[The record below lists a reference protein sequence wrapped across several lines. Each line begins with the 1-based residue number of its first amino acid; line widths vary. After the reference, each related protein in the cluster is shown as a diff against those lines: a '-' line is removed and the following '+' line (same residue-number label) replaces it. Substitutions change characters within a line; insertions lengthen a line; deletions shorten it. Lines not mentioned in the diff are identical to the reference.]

1 MQNHR
6 GVLILVLGILSL
18 ILIPPL
24 GLVPWLMGNR
34 DLNAMD
40 AGTMDPE
47 GRGLTQVGKILGI
60 VAVILT
66 VIAVLLFVLMIVF
79 FGLFAVGSSI

>member
-18 ILIPPL
+18 ILIQPL
-24 GLVPWLMGNR
+24 GLVPWLMGNT

-47 GRGLTQVGKILGI
+47 GRSLTQVGKILGI
-60 VAVILT
+60 VSVVLT
-66 VIAVLLFVLMIVF
+66 VIGVVLLVLMFGV